1 MSLYPRNYRS
11 KYPLD
16 GYCRKENGDLLE
28 SRWVWD
34 GSITPRISRKLERE
48 EYPNRPEPNI
58 LLFRRPLG
66 TDGTDRKG
74 GSRAGRPSAEAVF
87 KAIWVGMSVHRVS
100 SLFVWNP
107 LFFRFFTTGSFLKE
121 YEIAWHPL
129 TNSSFGTIIHSNG
142 RTGYRRWFRDCRKC
156 ELCVIIGNV
165 SVQSAA
171 DHPRPSRPYPWARS
185 YGRRLPSIAKRIRS
199 FEERYRDQPNR
210 TKDPTK

>member
-66 TDGTDRKG
+66 TDGQTGKVDPELADRQRKQ
-74 GSRAGRPSAEAVF
+74 
-87 KAIWVGMSVHRVS
+87 
-100 SLFVWNP
+100 
-107 LFFRFFTTGSFLKE
+107 FLKQYGLE
-121 YEIAWHPL
+121 WVFIAFL
-129 TNSSFGTIIHSNG
+129 RCLSETLFSFDSLRPEVSWKNMKLRGIPWQTRVLAQSFIRMDGLDIDDDSETVGSVN
-142 RTGYRRWFRDCRKC
+142 
-156 ELCVIIGNV
+156 CV
-165 SVQSAA
+165 
-171 DHPRPSRPYPWARS
+171 
-185 YGRRLPSIAKRIRS
+185 LL
-199 FEERYRDQPNR
+199 
-210 TKDPTK
+210 